1 MDPKKI
7 LGVGSNATK
16 EEITRA
22 YREKIRKHHPDLGG
36 DAWAFQQVQEAYESL
51 IGPESRKQTRPTG
64 SKPADQKARPTGGS
78 TSRSHEGA
86 TGRPGSH
93 SPRNSSA
100 ANAGPAGHQ
109 TATKSRPRKST
120 GAGNNPQSLHPE
132 HWWHLFSRQL
142 PLQNET
148 TVFIL
153 INVFDIFMTYILLRF
168 GAIEANPIANYFF
181 QLWNFPGMIAFKLVI
196 VAFVC
201 VIAQFVAL
209 KKPHS
214 ARFLLIVGTLL
225 TGAVVVYSAFLFR
238 SHVH

>member
-7 LGVGSNATK
+7 LGVDSHATK

-51 IGPESRKQTRPTG
+51 IGPESRKETRPTG
-64 SKPADQKARPTGGS
+64 SKTAGQKARPTGGS
-78 TSRSHEGA
+78 TGRSNKGA
-86 TGRPGSH
+86 TGRTGSDSPG
-93 SPRNSSA
+93 NSSA
-100 ANAGPAGHQ
+100 KQSGHAGNQ
-109 TATKSRPRKST
+109 TTTKSRSRKSA
-120 GAGNNPQSLHPE
+120 GANYDAQPLHPE

-148 TVFIL
+148 TIFIL

-168 GAIEANPIANYFF
+168 GAMEANPIANYFF

-196 VAFVC
+196 VAIVC
-201 VIAQFVAL
+201 VIAQIVAL
-209 KKPHS
+209 KKPQS

-225 TGAVVVYSAFLFR
+225 TGAVVIYSALLFR
-238 SHVH
+238 SHIH